1 MADIRPIKTNAEVA
15 LANIFT
21 AAKPVLKG
29 SGEIAAA
36 RDAAFESFSETG
48 LPHRR
53 IEAWKYT
60 DLRTMMREAAPL
72 ASPPDAAAKEKAKT
86 AGSVFANFG
95 FRRIVVVDGT
105 LAADLSDLADLDAG
119 LTIASLADALAL
131 GDQMVAASLGK
142 VIPTN
147 DPALALNTALMGD
160 GVVVKV
166 APGAAIGRPI
176 HVVFVTTSATPVAM
190 FPRSLVVV
198 GAGAS
203 LSLMETYEGPD
214 ESAYQVNAALE
225 LVIGDNARLDRVKI
239 VKEGSAAIHVATLL
253 ASYGAKAEVNDFAFV
268 AGGAVIR
275 NQLFVKFAGE
285 GGNAGIRGV
294 NLLAGKQHAD
304 NTLVIDHAAA
314 GCQSRELFK
323 SVLDGSS
330 CGVFQGRITVKP
342 GAQQTDARMMTRAL
356 LLSETAEA
364 DNKPELE
371 IFADDV
377 QCGHGSTT
385 GALDE
390 ELKFYMMARGIPA
403 REAEALLIQ
412 AFVGEAVDPI
422 SHEGIREALM
432 QATASWVQDR
442 R

>member
-1 MADIRPIKTNAEVA
+1 MADVRPIKTSAEVA
-15 LANIFT
+15 LANIFA
-21 AAKPVLKG
+21 AAKPALKG
-29 SGEIAAA
+29 AGEIAAA

-72 ASPPDAAAKEKAKT
+72 ALPPDAAAKEKAKT
-86 AGSVFANFG
+86 AGSVFAPFG
-95 FRRIVVVDGT
+95 FRRIVIVDGAF
-105 LAADLSDLADLDAG
+105 AADLSDFADLDAG
-119 LTIASLADALAL
+119 LTIMSLADALAL
-131 GDQMVAASLGK
+131 GDQTVTSTLGK
-142 VIPTN
+142 VVPSK

-160 GVVVKV
+160 GVVIKV
-166 APGAAIGRPI
+166 AAGAAIAKPI
-176 HVVFVTTSATPVAM
+176 HVVFVTTSATPTAT

-225 LVIGDNARLDRVKI
+225 LVVGDNARLDRVKI

-253 ASYGAKAEVNDFAFV
+253 ASYGARAEVNDFAFI

-285 GGNAGIRGV
+285 STSVGIRGV

-304 NTLVIDHAAA
+304 NTLVINHAAV

-323 SVLDGSS
+323 SVLDGES
-330 CGVFQGRITVKP
+330 CGVFQGRITVEP

-403 REAEALLIQ
+403 KDAEALLIQ

-432 QATASWVQDR
+432 QATASWVQER

>member
-1 MADIRPIKTNAEVA
+1 MADVRPIKTGAEVT
-15 LANIFT
+15 LANIFA
-21 AAKPVLKG
+21 AAKPALKG
-29 SGEIAAA
+29 GGEIAAV

-72 ASPPDAAAKEKAKT
+72 ALPPDAAAKEKAKA
-86 AGSVFANFG
+86 AGAVFAPFG
-95 FRRIVVVDGT
+95 FRRIVIVDGAF
-105 LAADLSDLADLDAG
+105 AADLSDLADLDAG
-119 LTIASLADALAL
+119 LTIGSLADALAS
-131 GDQMVAASLGK
+131 GDPLVAGHLGK
-142 VIPTN
+142 IFPTM

-160 GVVVKV
+160 GVVIKV
-166 APGAAIGRPI
+166 AAGAAIAKPVHI
-176 HVVFVTTSATPVAM
+176 VFITTSATPTAT

-198 GAGAS
+198 EAGAS
-203 LSLMETYEGPD
+203 LSLMETYEGP
-214 ESAYQVNAALE
+214 ENSAYQVNTALE
-225 LVIGDNARLDRVKI
+225 LSVGDNARVDRVKI
-239 VKEGSAAIHVATLL
+239 VKEGAAAIHVATLL
-253 ASYGAKAEVNDFAFV
+253 ASYGAKAEVNDFVFV
-268 AGGAVIR
+268 AGGSVIR

-285 GGNAGIRGV
+285 KASAGIRGV

-304 NTLVIDHAAA
+304 NTLVIDHAAV

-323 SVLDGSS
+323 SVLDGES
-330 CGVFQGRITVKP
+330 CGVFQGRITVEP

-422 SHEGIREALM
+422 SHEGIRDALM
-432 QATASWVQDR
+432 QATATWVQER

>member
-1 MADIRPIKTNAEVA
+1 MADVRPIKTSAEVA
-15 LANIFT
+15 LANIFA
-21 AAKPVLKG
+21 AAKPALKG
-29 SGEIAAA
+29 GGEIAAA
-36 RDAAFESFSETG
+36 RDAAFESFSAAG

-72 ASPPDAAAKEKAKT
+72 ALPPDAAAKEKAKA
-86 AGSVFANFG
+86 AGSVFAPFG
-95 FRRIVVVDGT
+95 FRRIVIVDGT
-105 LAADLSDLADLDAG
+105 FAADLSDLGDIDAG
-119 LTIASLADALAL
+119 LFIGSLADALAS
-131 GDQMVAASLGK
+131 GDEVVTSHIGK
-142 VIPTN
+142 VVPSN
-147 DPALALNTALMGD
+147 DPGLALNTALMGD
-160 GVVVKV
+160 GVVIKV
-166 APGAAIGRPI
+166 AAGAAIAKPV
-176 HVVFVTTSATPVAM
+176 HLVFVTTSTTPVAM

-198 GAGAS
+198 EAGAS
-203 LSLMETYEGPD
+203 LSLMETWEGPD
-214 ESAYQVNAALE
+214 QSAYQVNAAVE
-225 LVIGDNARLDRVKI
+225 LVVGDNARIDRVKI
-239 VKEGSAAIHVATLL
+239 VREGSAAIHVATLL
-253 ASYGAKAEVNDFAFV
+253 ARYGAKAEVNDFAFIT
-268 AGGAVIR
+268 GGSVVR
-275 NQLFVKFAGE
+275 NQLFVKFTGE
-285 GGNAGIRGV
+285 GANVGIRGV
-294 NLLAGKQHAD
+294 NLLADRQHAD
-304 NTLVIDHAAA
+304 NTLVIDHVAA

-330 CGVFQGRITVKP
+330 CGVFQGRITVEP

-422 SHEGIREALM
+422 SHEGIRDALM
-432 QATASWVQDR
+432 QATASWVHER

>member
-1 MADIRPIKTNAEVA
+1 MADVRPIKTNAEVA
-15 LANIFT
+15 LANIFA
-21 AAKPVLKG
+21 AAKPALRG
-29 SGEIAAA
+29 AGEIAAA

-72 ASPPDAAAKEKAKT
+72 ALPPDAAAKAKAQT
-86 AGSVFANFG
+86 AGSVFAPFG
-95 FRRIVVVDGT
+95 FRRIVIVDGT
-105 LAADLSDLADLDAG
+105 FAADLSDLADLDAG
-119 LTIASLADALAL
+119 LTIGSLADALAS
-131 GDQMVAASLGK
+131 GDALVVSHLGK
-142 VIPTN
+142 VAPAK
-147 DPALALNTALMGD
+147 DPALALNTAMMGD
-160 GVVVKV
+160 GVVIKV
-166 APGAAIGRPI
+166 AAGASVAKPV
-176 HVVFVTTSATPVAM
+176 HLVFVTTSATPVAL

-198 GAGAS
+198 EAGAS

-214 ESAYQVNAALE
+214 GSAYQVNAALE
-225 LVIGDNARLDRVKI
+225 LVVGDNARIDRVKI
-239 VKEGSAAIHVATLL
+239 IREGAAAIHVATLL
-253 ASYGAKAEVNDFAFV
+253 ASYGARAEVNDFAFV

-275 NQLFVKFAGE
+275 NQLFIKFAGE
-285 GGNAGIRGV
+285 GAIAGIRGV

-304 NTLVIDHAAA
+304 NTLVIDHAAV

-323 SVLDGSS
+323 SVLDGESV
-330 CGVFQGRITVKP
+330 GVFQGRITVEP

-432 QATASWVQDR
+432 QATASWVQER